1 MGLSTKCPI
10 WKTEQDF
17 LFLSASLLAHHDI
30 FIIGT
35 LDSKVSPLTG
45 VRESTEDRVAVI
57 TVWKKSGVGDSLTL
71 FLFL

>member
-1 MGLSTKCPI
+1 MT
-10 WKTEQDF
+10 
-17 LFLSASLLAHHDI
+17 FLSY
-30 FIIGT
+30 GT